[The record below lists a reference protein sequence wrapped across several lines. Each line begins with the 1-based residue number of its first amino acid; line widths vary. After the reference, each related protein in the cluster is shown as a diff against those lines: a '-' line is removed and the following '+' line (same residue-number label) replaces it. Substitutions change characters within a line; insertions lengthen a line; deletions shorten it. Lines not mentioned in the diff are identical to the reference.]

1 MALQN
6 GCMFAF
12 SILSISLPLVTG
24 NGHHMSSTGVEPVD
38 RVEQIRQL
46 LEKLGYTDDDTNTWH
61 TSRDGHHVVEV
72 KPSDPDSAWSVNS
85 QDSVDISYNR
95 NADDDS
101 KKTNK
106 ASTTQ
111 NKLHVVRNTTI
122 THARV
127 LQEKPLIDI
136 QDSTL
141 WLGAGLGAIASLS
154 VLLLSLVVWKLA
166 RRYYRRKRCI
176 DLTELSFCSL
186 KGKRCA
192 APVYVRLS
200 QLHNPRKLRNGS
212 RYVVSVL
219 DESNNFSIDSGSESS
234 SSEEELFNASGY
246 KSSDNSFTQHYSGAR
261 VNLTS
266 TPLRGSPSGFVRE
279 QPVTPP
285 KPRPKCQRPL
295 PISPLAQSMPYSTP
309 HST

>member
-192 APVYVRLS
+192 APV
-200 QLHNPRKLRNGS
+200 
-212 RYVVSVL
+212 L